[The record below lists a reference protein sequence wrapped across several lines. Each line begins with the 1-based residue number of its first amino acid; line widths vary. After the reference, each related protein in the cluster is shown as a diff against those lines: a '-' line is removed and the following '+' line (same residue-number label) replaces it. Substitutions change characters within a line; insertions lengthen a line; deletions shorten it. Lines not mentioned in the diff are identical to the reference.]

1 MNSES
6 NWLKNTVSPPKNT
19 ELNKSTKLF
28 KWNKFHNFKV
38 IQVLRANRGRKWGRG
53 QRESCQVRMW
63 ADLVCKQP
71 PRGWAPWSCE
81 RILTA
86 GRWSSPSCHGWPFSG
101 LQFVTSWVFLR
112 ETKGTSNYRQLQG
125 NKPLTLGLPHLKQRI
140 SQPWAIRMRSRC
152 PAPQKRVSW
161 IWKPSQMPPLSSG
174 VQGGLELADP
184 KPIILRI
191 WVVKGKRN
199 ILEISLQKN
208 QTQVQSF
215 WLEPL

>member
-1 MNSES
+1 MKSES

-38 IQVLRANRGRKWGRG
+38 IQVLRANRGWKWGRG
-53 QRESCQVRMW
+53 QRESRQVRMW

-86 GRWSSPSCHGWPFSG
+86 GRRSSPSCHGWPFSG

-125 NKPLTLGLPHLKQRI
+125 NTAPNIRITTSEAKNKPALSHKNEKQMSCSTKEGFLHLKAFPNAT
-140 SQPWAIRMRSRC
+140 SVLRSAGR
-152 PAPQKRVSW
+152 
-161 IWKPSQMPPLSSG
+161 
-174 VQGGLELADP
+174 
-184 KPIILRI
+184 LRA
-191 WVVKGKRN
+191 GR
-199 ILEISLQKN
+199 S
-208 QTQVQSF
+208 
-215 WLEPL
+215 